1 MKQIDVQNLLIKNF
15 LRRLKKM
22 KNIIILER
30 RLFSAFGHERT
41 QIKTI
46 NEYFKNTSSNAISC
60 RNTNLHGIN
69 LKNKMYLDLPN
80 FNLKEEGRE
89 SDNYIR
95 ESALKL
101 EKILKNKELE
111 TKTNLIIPSA
121 RTLEISILTLLFLE
135 KRFPKKILP
144 IVRIHGINYLDD
156 LPKKV
161 LESFIKLVNN
171 NLVKFCSET
180 EELSNISKKTFKIKV
195 MRTLIFPV
203 TVPLTHRP
211 GRNINKIN
219 INIGCLGGPR
229 VSKGTR
235 EIPALIKDLRKYFK
249 NNNIDISVT
258 FIVQMNKDKKKRTFI
273 FYVKELVTRYISS
286 LVKVKVI
293 YGVSSGE
300 EYLKLMSSIDIF
312 LLPYHKSQYEYTGS
326 GFIIDAL
333 LLEKP
338 IIHSKGIAMNELTNF
353 QNAIAIDGKDDF
365 SLAVVKIVKNYDYYV
380 KNSQTAKKYLIN
392 KINNSFKF
400 LSEGSW

>member
-46 NEYFKNTSSNAISC
+46 NEYFKNTSSTIISC

-80 FNLKEEGRE
+80 FNVKEEGRE

-101 EKILKNKELE
+101 ESILKNKEHE

-121 RTLEISILTLLFLE
+121 RTLEISMLTLLFLE
-135 KRFPKKILP
+135 NRFPKKILP
-144 IVRIHGINYLDD
+144 IVRILGINYLDD

-171 NLVKFCSET
+171 NLVKICSET
-180 EELSNISKKTFKIKV
+180 EELVNIIKKTFKIKV
-195 MRTLIFPV
+195 MRTLILPV
-203 TVPLTHRP
+203 TVPLSHSP
-211 GRNINKIN
+211 GINIKKIN

-229 VSKGTR
+229 ASKGTR
-235 EIPALIKDLRKYFK
+235 EIPALIKNLRKYIK
-249 NNNIDISVT
+249 KNNIDISVT
-258 FIVQMNKDKKKRTFI
+258 FIVQMNKEKKKRTFI
-273 FYVKELVTRYISS
+273 FYVKELITRYISS
-286 LVKVKVI
+286 LVKVKIV

-300 EYLKLMSSIDIF
+300 EYLKLMSSVDIF
-312 LLPYHKSQYEYTGS
+312 LLPYHKNPYEYSGS

-338 IIHSKGIAMNELTNF
+338 IIHSKGLSMNELTNF

-380 KNSQTAKKYLIN
+380 KNTQTAKKYLIN

-400 LSEGSW
+400 LSKGS

>member
-1 MKQIDVQNLLIKNF
+1 
-15 LRRLKKM
+15 M

-30 RLFSAFGHERT
+30 RLFSAYGHERT
-41 QIKTI
+41 QIQRI
-46 NEYFKNTSSNAISC
+46 NEYFKNTSSNVISC

-80 FNLKEEGRE
+80 FEVKEEGRE
-89 SDNYIR
+89 SENYIR

-101 EKILKNKELE
+101 ESILKKKGLK

-135 KRFPKKILP
+135 NRFPKKILP
-144 IVRIHGINYLDD
+144 IVRIHGINYLDE

-180 EELSNISKKTFKIKV
+180 DELTNKIKKTFKVKV
-195 MRTLIFPV
+195 MRALIFPV
-203 TVPLTHRP
+203 TVPLINRP
-211 GRNINKIN
+211 KRNVNKIN

-229 VSKGTR
+229 ASKGSR
-235 EIPALIKDLRKYFK
+235 EIPALIKDLRKYIK
-249 NNNIDISVT
+249 KNNIDISVT
-258 FIVQMNKDKKKRTFI
+258 FIVQMNKDKKKRTFV
-273 FYVKELVTRYISS
+273 FYVKEFITRYISS
-286 LVKVKVI
+286 LVKVKII

-300 EYLKLMSSIDIF
+300 EYLKLISSVDIF
-312 LLPYHKSQYEYTGS
+312 LLPYHKSQYEYSGS

-365 SLAVVKIVKNYDYYV
+365 SLAVVKIIKNYDYYV
-380 KNSQTAKKYLIN
+380 KNSKTAKKYLVN

-400 LSEGSW
+400 LSEGS

>member
-1 MKQIDVQNLLIKNF
+1 
-15 LRRLKKM
+15 M

-46 NEYFKNTSSNAISC
+46 NEYFKNTNSYVISC
-60 RNTNLHGIN
+60 KNTNLHGIN

-80 FNLKEEGRE
+80 FEVKEEGRE
-89 SDNYIR
+89 SENYIR
-95 ESALKL
+95 ESALKF
-101 EKILKNKELE
+101 ESILRSKEFA
-111 TKTNLIIPSA
+111 KKANLLIPSA
-121 RTLEISILTLLFLE
+121 RTLEISILTLLFIE
-135 KRFPKKILP
+135 NRFPKKILP
-144 IVRIHGINYLDD
+144 VVRIHGINYLDD

-161 LESFIKLVNN
+161 LENFINLVNN

-180 EELSNISKKTFKIKV
+180 EELSNIIKKTFKVKV

-211 GRNINKIN
+211 KKNNKKIN

-229 VSKGTR
+229 SSKGSR
-235 EIPALIKDLRKYFK
+235 EIPVLIKELRKYFK
-249 NNNIDISVT
+249 KNNIDISVT

-273 FYVKELVTRYISS
+273 FCVKEFFTRYISS
-286 LVKVKVI
+286 LVKVKII

-300 EYLKLMSSIDIF
+300 EYMKLMSSVDIF
-312 LLPYHKSQYEYTGS
+312 LLPYHKSQYAYTGS

-338 IIHSKGIAMNELTNF
+338 IIHSKGMAMKELTSF
-353 QNAIAIDGKDDF
+353 KNAIAIEGKEDF
-365 SLAVVKIVKNYDYYV
+365 SLAVVKIIKNYKYYV
-380 KNSQTAKKYLIN
+380 NNSKDAKKYLIN

-400 LSEGSW
+400 ISECSQ

>member
-1 MKQIDVQNLLIKNF
+1 MKQIDVQDLLIKIF
-15 LRRLKKM
+15 LRRLKKV

-46 NEYFKNTSSNAISC
+46 NEYFKNTSSNVISC
-60 RNTNLHGIN
+60 RNTNLNGIN
-69 LKNKMYLDLPN
+69 LKNKMYLDMPN
-80 FNLKEEGRE
+80 FEVKEEGRE

-101 EKILKNKELE
+101 ESILKDKELE

-135 KRFPKKILP
+135 NRFPKKMLP

-161 LESFIKLVNN
+161 LESFIKLVNS

-180 EELSNISKKTFKIKV
+180 EELSNIIKKNFKVKV
-195 MRTLIFPV
+195 MRNLIFPV
-203 TVPLTHRP
+203 TVPLAHRP

-235 EIPALIKDLRKYFK
+235 EIPALIKDLRKYIK

-273 FYVKELVTRYISS
+273 FYAKELMTRYISS
-286 LVKVKVI
+286 LVKVKII

-300 EYLKLMSSIDIF
+300 EYLKLMSSVDIF

-400 LSEGSW
+400 LSEGS

>member
-1 MKQIDVQNLLIKNF
+1 MN
-15 LRRLKKM
+15 
-22 KNIIILER
+22 NIIILGR

-46 NEYFKNTSSNAISC
+46 NEYFKNTSSNVISC

-135 KRFPKKILP
+135 NRFPKKILP
-144 IVRIHGINYLDD
+144 IVRIHGINYLDE

-180 EELSNISKKTFKIKV
+180 DELTNKIKKTFKVKV
-195 MRTLIFPV
+195 MRALIFPV
-203 TVPLTHRP
+203 TVPLVNRP
-211 GRNINKIN
+211 KRNVNKIN

-229 VSKGTR
+229 ASKGSR
-235 EIPALIKDLRKYFK
+235 EIPALIKDLRKYIK
-249 NNNIDISVT
+249 KNNIDISVT
-258 FIVQMNKDKKKRTFI
+258 FIVQMNKDKKKRTFV
-273 FYVKELVTRYISS
+273 FYVKEFITRYISS
-286 LVKVKVI
+286 LVKVKII

-300 EYLKLMSSIDIF
+300 EYLKLISSVDIF
-312 LLPYHKSQYEYTGS
+312 LLPYHKSQYEYSGS

-365 SLAVVKIVKNYDYYV
+365 SLAVVKIIKNYDYYV
-380 KNSQTAKKYLIN
+380 KNSKTAKKYLVN

-400 LSEGSW
+400 ISEGSW

>member
-1 MKQIDVQNLLIKNF
+1 V
-15 LRRLKKM
+15 

-46 NEYFKNTSSNAISC
+46 NEYFKNTSAQVISC

-80 FNLKEEGRE
+80 FEIKEEGRE
-89 SDNYIR
+89 SENYIR

-101 EKILKNKELE
+101 ETILKNKELE
-111 TKTNLIIPSA
+111 TKTKLIIPSA

-135 KRFPKKILP
+135 NRFPKTILP
-144 IVRIHGINYLDD
+144 IVRIHGINYIDD

-180 EELSNISKKTFKIKV
+180 EELSNIIKKNFKVKL
-195 MRTLIFPV
+195 MRSLIFPV
-203 TVPLTHRP
+203 TVPLDHIPRK
-211 GRNINKIN
+211 NNNQIN

-229 VSKGTR
+229 ASKGSR
-235 EIPALIKDLRKYFK
+235 EIPVLIKNLRKYIK
-249 NNNIDISVT
+249 KNNIDISVT
-258 FIVQMNKDKKKRTFI
+258 FIVQMNKDKRKRTFI
-273 FYVKELVTRYISS
+273 FCAKEFITRYISS
-286 LVKVKVI
+286 LVKVKII

-300 EYLKLMSSIDIF
+300 EYMKLMSSVDIF

-338 IIHSKGIAMNELTNF
+338 IIHSKGMAMNELTNF
-353 QNAIAIDGKDDF
+353 QNAIAIKGKEDF
-365 SLAVVKIVKNYDYYV
+365 SLAVVKIVKNYEYYV
-380 KNSQTAKKYLIN
+380 KNSKTAKKYLIN

-400 LSEGSW
+400 LLEGS

>member
-1 MKQIDVQNLLIKNF
+1 
-15 LRRLKKM
+15 M

-30 RLFSAFGHERT
+30 RLFSAYGHERT
-41 QIKTI
+41 QIQRI
-46 NEYFKNTSSNAISC
+46 NEYFKNTSSNVISC

-171 NLVKFCSET
+171 NLVKICSET
-180 EELSNISKKTFKIKV
+180 EELVNIIKKTFKIKV
-195 MRTLIFPV
+195 MRTLILPV
-203 TVPLTHRP
+203 TVPLSHSP
-211 GRNINKIN
+211 GINIKKIN

-229 VSKGTR
+229 ASKGTR
-235 EIPALIKDLRKYFK
+235 EIPALIKNLRKYIK
-249 NNNIDISVT
+249 KNNIDISVT

-273 FYVKELVTRYISS
+273 FYVKELITRYISS
-286 LVKVKVI
+286 LVKVKIV

-338 IIHSKGIAMNELTNF
+338 IIHSKGMAMNELTNF
-353 QNAIAIDGKDDF
+353 KNAIAIEGKEDF
-365 SLAVVKIVKNYDYYV
+365 HLAVVKIIKNYEYYV
-380 KNSQTAKKYLIN
+380 KNSKAAKKYLIN

-400 LSEGSW
+400 ISEGS

>member
-1 MKQIDVQNLLIKNF
+1 
-15 LRRLKKM
+15 M

-30 RLFSAFGHERT
+30 RLFSAYGHERT
-41 QIKTI
+41 QIQRI
-46 NEYFKNTSSNAISC
+46 NEYFKNTSSNVISC

-80 FNLKEEGRE
+80 FEVKEEGRE
-89 SDNYIR
+89 SENYIR

-101 EKILKNKELE
+101 ESILKKKGLK

-135 KRFPKKILP
+135 NRFPKKILP
-144 IVRIHGINYLDD
+144 IVRIHGINYLDE

-180 EELSNISKKTFKIKV
+180 DELTNKIKKTFKVKV
-195 MRTLIFPV
+195 MRALIFPV
-203 TVPLTHRP
+203 TVPLVNRP
-211 GRNINKIN
+211 KRNVNKIN

-229 VSKGTR
+229 ASKGSR
-235 EIPALIKDLRKYFK
+235 EIPALIKDLRKYIK
-249 NNNIDISVT
+249 KNNIDISVT
-258 FIVQMNKDKKKRTFI
+258 FIVQMNKDKKKRTFV
-273 FYVKELVTRYISS
+273 FYVKEFITRYISS
-286 LVKVKVI
+286 LVKVKII

-300 EYLKLMSSIDIF
+300 EYLKLISSVDIF
-312 LLPYHKSQYEYTGS
+312 LLPYHKSQYEYSGS

-365 SLAVVKIVKNYDYYV
+365 SLAVVKIIKNYDYYV
-380 KNSQTAKKYLIN
+380 KNSKTAKKYLVN

-400 LSEGSW
+400 ISEGSW

>member
-1 MKQIDVQNLLIKNF
+1 
-15 LRRLKKM
+15 
-22 KNIIILER
+22 
-30 RLFSAFGHERT
+30 
-41 QIKTI
+41 
-46 NEYFKNTSSNAISC
+46 
-60 RNTNLHGIN
+60 
-69 LKNKMYLDLPN
+69 
-80 FNLKEEGRE
+80 
-89 SDNYIR
+89 
-95 ESALKL
+95 
-101 EKILKNKELE
+101 
-111 TKTNLIIPSA
+111 
-121 RTLEISILTLLFLE
+121 
-135 KRFPKKILP
+135 
-144 IVRIHGINYLDD
+144 
-156 LPKKV
+156 
-161 LESFIKLVNN
+161 
-171 NLVKFCSET
+171 
-180 EELSNISKKTFKIKV
+180 
-195 MRTLIFPV
+195 
-203 TVPLTHRP
+203 
-211 GRNINKIN
+211 
-219 INIGCLGGPR
+219 
-229 VSKGTR
+229 
-235 EIPALIKDLRKYFK
+235 
-249 NNNIDISVT
+249 
-258 FIVQMNKDKKKRTFI
+258 MNKDKKKRTFI

>member
-1 MKQIDVQNLLIKNF
+1 V
-15 LRRLKKM
+15 

-41 QIKTI
+41 QIKRI
-46 NEYFKNTSSNAISC
+46 NEYFKNTSSNVISC

-69 LKNKMYLDLPN
+69 LKNKVYLDLPN
-80 FNLKEEGRE
+80 FEVKEEGRE
-89 SDNYIR
+89 SENYIR

-101 EKILKNKELE
+101 ESILKNKEHE

-135 KRFPKKILP
+135 NRFPKKILP
-144 IVRIHGINYLDD
+144 IVRINGINYLDE
-156 LPKKV
+156 LPKKI

-180 EELSNISKKTFKIKV
+180 EELTNIIKKTFKVKV
-195 MRTLIFPV
+195 MRALIFPV
-203 TVPLTHRP
+203 TVPLAHRP
-211 GRNINKIN
+211 KRNVNKIN

-229 VSKGTR
+229 ASKGSR
-235 EIPALIKDLRKYFK
+235 EIPALIKHLRKYIK

-258 FIVQMNKDKKKRTFI
+258 FIVQMNKDKRKRTLI
-273 FYVKELVTRYISS
+273 FYAKELITRYISS
-286 LVKVKVI
+286 LVKVKII
-293 YGVSSGE
+293 YGVSSEE
-300 EYLKLMSSIDIF
+300 EYLKLISSVDIF
-312 LLPYHKSQYEYTGS
+312 LLPYQKSQYEYSGS

-338 IIHSKGIAMNELTNF
+338 IIHSKGIAMNELTTF

-365 SLAVVKIVKNYDYYV
+365 SLAVVKIIKNYDYYV
-380 KNSQTAKKYLIN
+380 KNSQTAKKYLVN
-392 KINNSFKF
+392 KINHSFKF
-400 LSEGSW
+400 ISEGS

>member
-1 MKQIDVQNLLIKNF
+1 MKK
-15 LRRLKKM
+15 
-22 KNIIILER
+22 IIILER

-46 NEYFKNTSSNAISC
+46 NEYFKNTNSYVISC
-60 RNTNLHGIN
+60 KNTNLHGIN

-80 FNLKEEGRE
+80 FEVKEEGRE
-89 SDNYIR
+89 SENYIR
-95 ESALKL
+95 ESAHKL
-101 EKILKNKELE
+101 ECILRRKELA
-111 TKTNLIIPSA
+111 TNANLIIPSA
-121 RTLEISILTLLFLE
+121 RTLEISVVTLLFLE
-135 KRFPKKILP
+135 NRFPKRILP
-144 IVRIHGINYLDD
+144 ILRIHGINYLND
-156 LPKKV
+156 LPKSV
-161 LESFIKLVNN
+161 LESFIKLVNS

-180 EELSNISKKTFKIKV
+180 EELSNIIKKKFKAKV
-195 MRTLIFPV
+195 IRTLIFPV
-203 TVPLTHRP
+203 TVPLAHRP
-211 GRNINKIN
+211 KKNINKIN

-229 VSKGTR
+229 PSKGSR
-235 EIPALIKDLRKYFK
+235 EIPSLIKNLRKYIK
-249 NNNIDISVT
+249 NNNMDISVT

-273 FYVKELVTRYISS
+273 FCVKEFITRYISS
-286 LVKVKVI
+286 LIKVRII

-300 EYLKLMSSIDIF
+300 EYMKLMSSVDIF

-338 IIHSKGIAMNELTNF
+338 IIHSKGMAMKELTNF

-400 LSEGSW
+400 LSEGS

>member
-1 MKQIDVQNLLIKNF
+1 V
-15 LRRLKKM
+15 

-46 NEYFKNTSSNAISC
+46 NEYFKNTSAYVISC

-69 LKNKMYLDLPN
+69 LKNKMYLDMPN
-80 FNLKEEGRE
+80 FEVKEEGRE
-89 SDNYIR
+89 SENYIR

-101 EKILKNKELE
+101 ETILKNKKFE

-135 KRFPKKILP
+135 NRFPKKILP

-156 LPKKV
+156 LPKEV
-161 LESFIKLVNN
+161 LESFIKIVNN

-180 EELSNISKKTFKIKV
+180 EELSNIIKKTFKVKV
-195 MRTLIFPV
+195 MRSLIFPV
-203 TVPLTHRP
+203 TVPLAHIPRS
-211 GRNINKIN
+211 NINQIN

-229 VSKGTR
+229 ASKGSK
-235 EIPALIKDLRKYFK
+235 EIPALIKNLRKYIK
-249 NNNIDISVT
+249 KNNIDISVT
-258 FIVQMNKDKKKRTFI
+258 FIVQMNKDKRKRTFI
-273 FYVKELVTRYISS
+273 FCAKEFITRYISS
-286 LVKVKVI
+286 LVKVKII

-300 EYLKLMSSIDIF
+300 EYMKLMSSVDIF

-338 IIHSKGIAMNELTNF
+338 IIHSKGMAMNELTNF
-353 QNAIAIDGKDDF
+353 QNAIAIEGKEDF
-365 SLAVVKIVKNYDYYV
+365 SLAVVKIIKNYEYYV
-380 KNSQTAKKYLIN
+380 KNSKTAKKYLIN

-400 LSEGSW
+400 LSEGS

>member
-1 MKQIDVQNLLIKNF
+1 MN
-15 LRRLKKM
+15 
-22 KNIIILER
+22 NIIILER

-46 NEYFKNTSSNAISC
+46 NEYFKNTSSTIISC

-80 FNLKEEGRE
+80 FNVKEEGRE

-101 EKILKNKELE
+101 ESILKNKEHE

-180 EELSNISKKTFKIKV
+180 EELSNIIKKTFKIKV

-211 GRNINKIN
+211 GRNTNKIN

>member
-1 MKQIDVQNLLIKNF
+1 
-15 LRRLKKM
+15 M

-46 NEYFKNTSSNAISC
+46 NEYFKNTSSHVISC

-80 FNLKEEGRE
+80 FEVKEEGRE
-89 SDNYIR
+89 SENYIR

-101 EKILKNKELE
+101 ESILRRKEFAR
-111 TKTNLIIPSA
+111 KANLIIPSA

-135 KRFPKKILP
+135 NRFPKKILP
-144 IVRIHGINYLDD
+144 VVRIHGINYLDD

-180 EELSNISKKTFKIKV
+180 EELLNTIKKTFKVKA

-203 TVPLTHRP
+203 TVPLTYRP
-211 GRNINKIN
+211 RKNINKIN

-229 VSKGTR
+229 PSKGSR
-235 EIPALIKDLRKYFK
+235 EVPVLIKELRKYFK
-249 NNNIDISVT
+249 KTNVDISVT

-273 FYVKELVTRYISS
+273 FCVKEFFTRYISS
-286 LVKVKVI
+286 LVKVKII

-300 EYLKLMSSIDIF
+300 EYMKLMSSVDIF
-312 LLPYHKSQYEYTGS
+312 LLPYHKSQYAYTGS

-338 IIHSKGIAMNELTNF
+338 IIHSKGMAMKELTSF
-353 QNAIAIDGKDDF
+353 KNAIAIEGKEDF
-365 SLAVVKIVKNYDYYV
+365 SLAVVKIIKNYKYYV
-380 KNSQTAKKYLIN
+380 NNSKAAKKYLIN

-400 LSEGSW
+400 ISEGSQ

>member
-1 MKQIDVQNLLIKNF
+1 V
-15 LRRLKKM
+15 

-30 RLFSAFGHERT
+30 RLFSAYGHERT
-41 QIKTI
+41 QIQRI
-46 NEYFKNTSSNAISC
+46 NEYFKNTSSNVISC

-80 FNLKEEGRE
+80 FEVKEEGRE
-89 SDNYIR
+89 SENYIR

-101 EKILKNKELE
+101 ESILKKKGLK

-135 KRFPKKILP
+135 NRFPKKILP
-144 IVRIHGINYLDD
+144 IVRIHGINYLDE

-180 EELSNISKKTFKIKV
+180 DELTNKIKKTFKVKV
-195 MRTLIFPV
+195 MRALIFPV
-203 TVPLTHRP
+203 TVPLINRP
-211 GRNINKIN
+211 KRNVNKIN

-229 VSKGTR
+229 ASKGSR
-235 EIPALIKDLRKYFK
+235 EIPALIKDLRKYIK
-249 NNNIDISVT
+249 KNNIDISVT
-258 FIVQMNKDKKKRTFI
+258 FIVQMNKDKKKRTFV
-273 FYVKELVTRYISS
+273 FYVKEFITRYISS
-286 LVKVKVI
+286 LVKVKII

-300 EYLKLMSSIDIF
+300 EYLKLISSVDIF
-312 LLPYHKSQYEYTGS
+312 LLPYHKSQYEYSGS

-365 SLAVVKIVKNYDYYV
+365 SLAVVKIIKNYDYYV
-380 KNSQTAKKYLIN
+380 KNSKTAKKYLVN

-400 LSEGSW
+400 ISEGSW

>member
-1 MKQIDVQNLLIKNF
+1 V
-15 LRRLKKM
+15 

-30 RLFSAFGHERT
+30 RLFSAYGHERT
-41 QIKTI
+41 QIQRI
-46 NEYFKNTSSNAISC
+46 NEYFKNTSSNVISC

-80 FNLKEEGRE
+80 FEVKEEGRE
-89 SDNYIR
+89 SENYIR

-101 EKILKNKELE
+101 ESILKKKGLK

-135 KRFPKKILP
+135 NRFPKKILP
-144 IVRIHGINYLDD
+144 IVRIHGINYLDE

-180 EELSNISKKTFKIKV
+180 DELTNKIKKTFKVKV
-195 MRTLIFPV
+195 MRALIFPV
-203 TVPLTHRP
+203 TVPLVNRP
-211 GRNINKIN
+211 KRNVNKIN

-229 VSKGTR
+229 ASKGSR
-235 EIPALIKDLRKYFK
+235 EIPALIKDLRKYIK
-249 NNNIDISVT
+249 KNNIDISVT
-258 FIVQMNKDKKKRTFI
+258 FIVQMNKDKKKRTFV
-273 FYVKELVTRYISS
+273 FYVKEFITRYISS
-286 LVKVKVI
+286 LVKVKII

-300 EYLKLMSSIDIF
+300 EYLKLISSVDIF
-312 LLPYHKSQYEYTGS
+312 LLPYHKSQYEYSGS

-365 SLAVVKIVKNYDYYV
+365 SLAVVKIIKNYDYYV
-380 KNSQTAKKYLIN
+380 KNSKTAKKYLVN

-400 LSEGSW
+400 ISEGSW